1 MSNIK
6 EKIIEIRN
14 GLPTGAQLVAVSKYN
29 PASSIQEAYE
39 AGQRVF
45 GESHVQE
52 LLEKQSILPQD
63 IEWHF
68 IGHLQTNKVK
78 YIAPFISLIHAV
90 DTIKLLHEI
99 NRQGEKNN
107 RVIPCLLQVH
117 VAQEETKYGF
127 SFEECEE
134 LLVSGEWKQFSNVRL
149 RGIMCMASNTDDM
162 LQVRQEFKTVS
173 SFFQSMKQVL
183 SADNPDFNQL
193 SMGMSH
199 DYPIALEEGST
210 LIRVG
215 SLIFGDR
222 IY

>member
-1 MSNIK
+1 M
-6 EKIIEIRN
+6 
-14 GLPTGAQLVAVSKYN
+14 GAQLVAVSKYN

-39 AGQRVF
+39 AGQRGF

-134 LLVSGEWKQFSNVRL
+134 LLVSGEWKQFSYVRL